1 MEKNESQKSMEEL
14 FKEEKIKLL
23 DEIDEKAKRK
33 KKLMN
38 PDIDNELL
46 K

>member
-1 MEKNESQKSMEEL
+1 MEEL

-23 DEIDEKAKRK
+23 DEIDEKTKRK